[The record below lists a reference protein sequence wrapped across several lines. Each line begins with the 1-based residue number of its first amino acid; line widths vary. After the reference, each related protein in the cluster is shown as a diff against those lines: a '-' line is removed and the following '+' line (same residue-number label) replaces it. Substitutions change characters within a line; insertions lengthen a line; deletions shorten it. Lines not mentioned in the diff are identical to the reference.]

1 MSHRGTKTSLINSCE
16 YIGVFQE
23 MVDPDTVI
31 GRAGD

>member
-1 MSHRGTKTSLINSCE
+1 MSHREAKTNLITSCE

-31 GRAGD
+31 GRAVD